1 MIVGDVNYHFDSSF
15 QPQSLFKKLTESIG
29 LHQHI
34 NCPTHVSGNILDLIF
49 THSDIPLQ
57 FVSSCTRS
65 DLLTEYYLNR
75 RLRQPKWISI
85 VFPYVTG
92 SY

>member
-1 MIVGDVNYHFDSSF
+1 MIVGDFNYHFDSYF
-15 QPQSLFKKLTESIG
+15 QPHSLFKPLTESLG

-49 THSDIPLQ
+49 TPSKISLQ

-65 DLLTEYYLNR
+65 DLWTDHYLM
-75 RLRQPKWISI
+75 QASI
-85 VFPYVTG
+85 
-92 SY
+92 